1 MSLHTKSIEELHELL
16 VNKELTV
23 VELVEAT
30 FDRINEV
37 EGQVGAFISSDKE
50 IALKEAQAIDERG
63 VDSANVLDGI
73 PVAIKDNIVTKDFK
87 TTAASKMLEDF
98 TSIYDATVIDKLK
111 EAGMII
117 IGKTNMDEFA
127 MGGTT
132 ETSKLQT
139 TRNPWDLDR
148 VPGGSSGGSAA
159 VVAAGMVPASL
170 GTDTG

>member
-1 MSLHTKSIEELHELL
+1 MSLHTKTIEELHELL

-30 FDRINEV
+30 FDYMETV
-37 EGQVGAFISSDKE
+37 EQAVGAFISIDKE
-50 IALKEAQAIDERG
+50 NALAAAKLVDERG
-63 VDSANVLDGI
+63 VDPENVLDGI
-73 PVAIKDNIVTKDFK
+73 PVAVKDNIVTMDQK

-98 TSIYDATVIDKLK
+98 VSVYDATVVEKLK

-117 IGKTNMDEFA
+117 VGKANLGEFA

-139 TRNPWDLDR
+139 TKNPWD
-148 VPGGSSGGSAA
+148 
-159 VVAAGMVPASL
+159 
-170 GTDTG
+170 T